1 MYLKTKCTSNN
12 NLTINNNKIIAI
24 INITKTRDLIRIPT
38 NGSRTKTN
46 KIMIL
51 HNIMSLIK
59 IMKLNNKTI
68 KRKTNLSHLNILKSK
83 NHQVLD
89 KQLLDFGM
97 KIFTRILMK
106 TLLVIKIKK
115 KIQGATQSFRISFR
129 RRMIE

>member
-83 NHQVLD
+83 NH
-89 KQLLDFGM
+89 
-97 KIFTRILMK
+97 
-106 TLLVIKIKK
+106 
-115 KIQGATQSFRISFR
+115 
-129 RRMIE
+129 